1 MDESTKRRT
10 KRERAVELLY
20 QLELTGKSLDEVFSY
35 ADPPVLEDERALIVG
50 VWEKRHEIDEMI
62 SRTSREWK
70 LDRIG
75 YVERNILRLALYEI
89 NYDDVAV
96 PYAIN
101 AAVELAKEW
110 RTDKMLRKL
119 EALLITADK
128 EHILIISG
136 NGEVIEPDDGIAAIG
151 SGGSYALA
159 AARALSRY
167 SNLSAEKLVE
177 ESLKIASEICIYT
190 NNYISVESL

>member
-35 ADPPVLEDERALIVG
+35 ADPPVLGDERALIVG

-101 AAVELAKEW
+101 AAVELAKEYSGE
-110 RTDKMLRKL
+110 
-119 EALLITADK
+119 EA
-128 EHILIISG
+128 G
-136 NGEVIEPDDGIAAIG
+136 RFVNGVLG
-151 SGGSYALA
+151 
-159 AARALSRY
+159 RAVR
-167 SNLSAEKLVE
+167 EK
-177 ESLKIASEICIYT
+177 SE
-190 NNYISVESL
+190 

>member
-101 AAVELAKEW
+101 AAVELAKEYSGE
-110 RTDKMLRKL
+110 
-119 EALLITADK
+119 EA
-128 EHILIISG
+128 G
-136 NGEVIEPDDGIAAIG
+136 RFVNGVLG
-151 SGGSYALA
+151 
-159 AARALSRY
+159 RAVR
-167 SNLSAEKLVE
+167 EK
-177 ESLKIASEICIYT
+177 SE
-190 NNYISVESL
+190 

>member
-35 ADPPVLEDERALIVG
+35 ADPPFLEDERALIVG

-101 AAVELAKEW
+101 AAVELAKEYSGE
-110 RTDKMLRKL
+110 
-119 EALLITADK
+119 EA
-128 EHILIISG
+128 G
-136 NGEVIEPDDGIAAIG
+136 RFVNGVLG
-151 SGGSYALA
+151 
-159 AARALSRY
+159 RAVR
-167 SNLSAEKLVE
+167 EK
-177 ESLKIASEICIYT
+177 SE
-190 NNYISVESL
+190 

>member
-89 NYDDVAV
+89 NYDNVAV

-101 AAVELAKEW
+101 AAVELAKEYSGE
-110 RTDKMLRKL
+110 
-119 EALLITADK
+119 EA
-128 EHILIISG
+128 G
-136 NGEVIEPDDGIAAIG
+136 RFVNGVLG
-151 SGGSYALA
+151 
-159 AARALSRY
+159 RAVR
-167 SNLSAEKLVE
+167 EK
-177 ESLKIASEICIYT
+177 SE
-190 NNYISVESL
+190 

>member
-20 QLELTGKSLDEVFSY
+20 QLELTSKSLDEVFSY

-101 AAVELAKEW
+101 AAVELAKEYSGE
-110 RTDKMLRKL
+110 
-119 EALLITADK
+119 EA
-128 EHILIISG
+128 G
-136 NGEVIEPDDGIAAIG
+136 RFVNGVLG
-151 SGGSYALA
+151 
-159 AARALSRY
+159 RAVR
-167 SNLSAEKLVE
+167 EK
-177 ESLKIASEICIYT
+177 SE
-190 NNYISVESL
+190 

>member
-20 QLELTGKSLDEVFSY
+20 QLELTGKSLDEVLSY

-101 AAVELAKEW
+101 AAVELAKEYSGE
-110 RTDKMLRKL
+110 
-119 EALLITADK
+119 EA
-128 EHILIISG
+128 G
-136 NGEVIEPDDGIAAIG
+136 RFVNGVLG
-151 SGGSYALA
+151 
-159 AARALSRY
+159 RAVR
-167 SNLSAEKLVE
+167 EK
-177 ESLKIASEICIYT
+177 SE
-190 NNYISVESL
+190 